1 MDNSYKKKF
10 FLGTAQLVNAYGS
23 LKLRSTKNKKKIFK
37 FLDYALEN
45 GINKFDTAQSYNSED
60 VIGEFINSNKK
71 SKIKVAT
78 KIPSLP
84 KKGTLDRIEF
94 IKKSLNTSQKK
105 LKTNIS
111 TLFFH
116 DENDVPF
123 FLSNIG
129 TLKKIKKEFGLTHL
143 GLSLYTL
150 KNLDQ
155 INRCNETCA
164 IQFPFNF
171 ANDEILKKKVNNK
184 HIIFARSIFLQGLL
198 LNKKIRK
205 KIPKKIHILH
215 QKYFKEIEKKQ
226 ESSLNLCINHA
237 FNQNKIKY
245 IIIGCDNINQLKEI
259 LNVSIDVKIK
269 DYNNYKNL
277 FYGSEAKI
285 INF

>member
-45 GINKFDTAQSYNSED
+45 GINKFDTAQNYNSED

-84 KKGTLDRIEF
+84 KEGTIKKIEF
-94 IKKSLNTSQKK
+94 IKKSLNSSQKK
-105 LKTNIS
+105 LKTNIY
-111 TLFFH
+111 TLFLH
-116 DENDVPF
+116 DEKDVPF
-123 FLSNIG
+123 FIKNI
-129 TLKKIKKEFGLTHL
+129 TKIKKIKKEFGLKHL
-143 GLSLYTL
+143 GFSLYTL
-150 KNLDQ
+150 KDLDQ
-155 INRCNETCA
+155 INRCKETCA

-184 HIIFARSIFLQGLL
+184 HIIFARSIFLQGIL
-198 LNKKIRK
+198 LNKNIKK
-205 KIPKKIHILH
+205 KITKKIYILH
-215 QKYFKEIEKKQ
+215 QKYFKEIKKRQ
-226 ESSLNLCINHA
+226 INPLNLCINHA
-237 FNQNKIKY
+237 FNQKKIKY
-245 IIIGCDNINQLKEI
+245 IVLGCDNVNQLKEI
-259 LNVSIDVKIK
+259 LNVSMDVKIK
-269 DYNNYKNL
+269 DYNYYKNL
-277 FYGSEAKI
+277 FNVPETKI